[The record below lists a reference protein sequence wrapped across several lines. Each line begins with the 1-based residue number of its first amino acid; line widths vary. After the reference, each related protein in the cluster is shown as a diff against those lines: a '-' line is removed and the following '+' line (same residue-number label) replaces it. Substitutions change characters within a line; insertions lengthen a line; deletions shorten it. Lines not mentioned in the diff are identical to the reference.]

1 MGHEAAQPV
10 RRLAQRALNAANGDA
25 VRALVREVVR

>member
-1 MGHEAAQPV
+1 MPVV
-10 RRLAQRALNAANGDA
+10 RRLAQRALNAASGDA